1 MQDDVARVLSV
12 SLPEL
17 TLADAHWR
25 GLLPL
30 CRLHRVGRGQVLL
43 RQGDATPAL
52 FGLASGEMEIRF
64 LTVDGEASVIER
76 VPPGRLFGLSSFA
89 SGHPSTFEVQGGAK
103 ASRVVAF
110 GPAAYEYLMDQVPGF
125 ARALMREY
133 ARRYHGTLR
142 MLEASR
148 HRSADERLRLAL
160 EQLARTDRASPPD
173 EQGWRHI
180 RTTQAELAAL
190 ASLSRQTANE
200 LIKQLAA
207 QKRLRVVY
215 GGLWVPSA

>member
-1 MQDDVARVLSV
+1 VPVQDDIA
-12 SLPEL
+12 SL
-17 TLADAHWR
+17 LAVVPTSAHWR

-30 CRLHRVGRGQVLL
+30 CRVQRLARGAVLL

-52 FGLASGEMEIRF
+52 FGVLAGEMEIRF

-89 SGHPSTFEVQGGAK
+89 SGQPSTFEALAGK
-103 ASRVVAF
+103 ATRVAAF

-125 ARALMREY
+125 ARALMTEF
-133 ARRYHGTLR
+133 ARRHHGALR

-148 HRSADERLRLAL
+148 HRSAVERLSLAL
-160 EQLARTDRASPPD
+160 EQLARTERAGTPD
-173 EQGWRHI
+173 GEGWRLI

-190 ASLSRQTANE
+190 ASLSRQTVNE
-200 LIKQLAA
+200 LLGELAA
-207 QKRLRVVY
+207 QQRLRVAY
-215 GGLWVPSA
+215 GGVWVPA

>member
-1 MQDDVARVLSV
+1 MQDDIARVLGA

-17 TLADAHWR
+17 ALNAEHWR

-30 CRLHRVGRGQVLL
+30 CRVQRLAKGQVLL
-43 RQGDATPAL
+43 TQGEATPAL
-52 FGLASGEMEIRF
+52 YGLASGEMEVRF
-64 LTVDGEASVIER
+64 LTLDGEASVIER

-89 SGHPSTFEVQGGAK
+89 SGHPSIFEVLAAK
-103 ASRVVAF
+103 ASRVAAF

-173 EQGWRHI
+173 EGGWRHI

-190 ASLSRQTANE
+190 ASLSRQTVNE
-200 LIKQLAA
+200 LVRQLSA
-207 QKRLRVVY
+207 QGRLRVVY
-215 GGLWVPSA
+215 GGLWLPGG

>member
-1 MQDDVARVLSV
+1 MQDDVARVLGT

-17 TLADAHWR
+17 TLTDAHWH

-89 SGHPSTFEVQGGAK
+89 SGEVSTFEVQGGAK

-110 GPAAYEYLMDQVPGF
+110 GPAAYEYLMDAVPGF

-142 MLEASR
+142 LLEASR

-160 EQLARTDRASPPD
+160 EQLARTDRAGPPD
-173 EQGWRHI
+173 AQGWRHI

-190 ASLSRQTANE
+190 ASLSRQTVNE
-200 LIKQLAA
+200 LVQQLAA
-207 QKRLRVVY
+207 QKRLRVAY
-215 GGLWVPSA
+215 GGLWVPA